1 MQLVRRD
8 FVAAMTAGTVG
19 ALAGTSLSVSSVPAF
34 ADEAASVS
42 DSASQLMD
50 AAYDALSEDAIEQ
63 VSCDVVVIGAGPA
76 GMSAAITAAENGLT
90 AVVLEKTSVS
100 GGCAKYGMG
109 PLAIGSKYQEE
120 QGIDLDLAQMLAEF
134 SEYTHFRTNLPLVQE
149 YFSRS
154 NETLEWLNDMG
165 VEFDEAARYFEK
177 SYPTWHLVHSEDGVV
192 GGGQASTMT
201 EHLQARAEEL
211 GVTFYFETPACK
223 LEVEDGVLKGV
234 CAVAA
239 DGSTGYHFDTTAAVV
254 ATGGFGNNEVMV
266 AKQFGLTLKQDF
278 FGMQFPGHEGDG
290 VNMVWQV
297 GGKKSVMIE
306 EMIYDIYRPNTEGSY
321 TSDIKL
327 VMQQGNLIVNQQ
339 GKRFF
344 NEEQVQNT
352 TYTGN
357 ALCHQTGNTGFA
369 IVDEDIKAGYV
380 ADNAVPF
387 TSKVW
392 NCDDF
397 SQFDANFAEM
407 EASGYNAIV
416 RADTLEE
423 LAEKLGIDA
432 EGLTTTIDEYNAA
445 CEAGVDP
452 LGKSAEYLKP
462 IKTAP
467 FYGAQ
472 FFPSSYGT
480 LGGIWV
486 DEELQVM
493 GTDDKPIAG
502 LFSAGTDSCTVYG
515 DSYMFLLPGNTM
527 GYSINT
533 GRFAGESVTAY
544 LA

>member
-1 MQLVRRD
+1 MDIARRD
-8 FVAAMTAGTVG
+8 FIAGSLAASALAAAAGTAGV
-19 ALAGTSLSVSSVPAF
+19 AR
-34 ADEAASVS
+34 ADEAAQA
-42 DSASQLMD
+42 SATDKRLT
-50 AAYDALSEDAIEQ
+50 AAYDALTDADVEQ
-63 VSCDVVVIGAGPA
+63 AEADLVVLGAGPA
-76 GMSAAITAAENGLT
+76 GLSAAITAAENGLK
-90 AVVLEKTSVS
+90 VILLEKTSVS

-109 PLAIGSKYQEE
+109 PLAIGSTYQAE
-120 QGIDLDLAQMLAEF
+120 QGINLDLTQLVSEF

-154 NETLEWLNDMG
+154 NETLEWLESMG
-165 VEFDEAARYFEK
+165 VQFEEAAKYFEK
-177 SYPTWHLVHSEDGVV
+177 SYATWHLVLSEDGVH
-192 GGGQASTMT
+192 GGGQAKTMT
-201 EHLQARAEEL
+201 DHLEARAVEL
-211 GVTFYFETPACK
+211 GVEIRFDTPACR
-223 LEVEDGVLKGV
+223 LELTDGAVSGV
-234 CAVAA
+234 CATDAEGTTGLHVACK
-239 DGSTGYHFDTTAAVV
+239 AAVV
-254 ATGGFGNNEVMV
+254 ACGGFGNNEEMV
-266 AKQFGLTLKQDF
+266 KEQFGLTLKQDF

-290 VNMVWQV
+290 VHMVWEA
-297 GGKKSVMIE
+297 GGKRSTMIE
-306 EMIYDIYRPNTEGSY
+306 EMIYDIFRPETEGSY

-352 TYTGN
+352 TYMGN

-369 IVDEDIKAGYV
+369 IVDEDIKNGYV
-380 ADNAVPF
+380 QANEVPF
-387 TSKVW
+387 FSKVW

-397 SQFDANFAEM
+397 SNFDANFDEM

-416 RADTLEE
+416 RADTLDE

-432 EGLTTTIDEYNAA
+432 EGLKATVEEYNAV
-445 CEAGVDP
+445 CEAGADP
-452 LGKSAEYLKP
+452 LGKAAEYLKP

-486 DEELQVM
+486 DEELRVF
-493 GTDDKPIAG
+493 GADDAPIAG

-527 GYSINT
+527 GYSLNT
-533 GRFAGESVTAY
+533 GRFAGESAVAY